1 MGLKDFLFGKEFVFS
16 DSVLG
21 DLKTRT
27 KKELSSAS
35 CTWTSETQLPSQG
48 GKTVFIL
55 EGDGIM
61 PFKRQISSVHQ
72 IVAGLGAIVLEI
84 TTSLKKSNSLD
95 RNLNWKNEF
104 HLAAVT
110 PISVADNS
118 FEVIFE
124 PNDASSLNYVWCNWT
139 ANGISNIEFKL

>member
-1 MGLKDFLFGKEFVFS
+1 MGLRDFLFGREVVFY
-16 DSVLG
+16 DSVIG
-21 DLKTRT
+21 NLKTRT
-27 KKELSSAS
+27 KKEISSAN
-35 CTWTSETQLPSQG
+35 CTWTSETQLFGQG

-55 EGDGIM
+55 EGNGIS
-61 PFKRQISSVHQ
+61 PFNGQISSVHQ
-72 IVAGLGAIVLEI
+72 IVTGLGAIVSEI

-118 FEVIFE
+118 FEVVFE
-124 PNDASSLNYVWCNWT
+124 PNDASGLNYVWCNWT